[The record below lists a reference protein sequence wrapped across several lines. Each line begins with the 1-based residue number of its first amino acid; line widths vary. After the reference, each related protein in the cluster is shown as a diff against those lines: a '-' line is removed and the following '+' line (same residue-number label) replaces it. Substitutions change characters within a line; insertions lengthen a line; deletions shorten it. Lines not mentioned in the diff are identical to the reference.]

1 MAHLQ
6 IDSLKTFLIVGE
18 EARNPQRTVP
28 RSIVISL
35 IICSSCYCAVSVVM
49 TLMVPYYDLD
59 INASLPMALYEVNE
73 NIARWIVSIG
83 EFVTPGYPWLP
94 YKQTIQF

>member
-1 MAHLQ
+1 
-6 IDSLKTFLIVGE
+6 
-18 EARNPQRTVP
+18 
-28 RSIVISL
+28 
-35 IICSSCYCAVSVVM
+35 
-49 TLMVPYYDLD
+49 
-59 INASLPMALYEVNE
+59 MALYEVNE